1 MEEEDRRQI
10 GVKSIPNGDDPRKLV
25 SSFLSV
31 RHYLTFFVRTK
42 WKKVQIDDEKETS
55 LRK

>member
-42 WKKVQIDDEKETS
+42 WKKVQIDDEKKTS